1 MAEEGILIIYGGLSG
16 EPSPYPHWSAAIRGL
31 SLRGWVASQI
41 WNKPHRFENYRNL
54 ILRGLAGGQLK
65 PVISKTFP
73 LSQIVEAH
81 QYLESNQQIG
91 KIVVTTSQGA
101 E

>member
-1 MAEEGILIIYGGLSG
+1 MEQATTLRAE
-16 EPSPYPHWSAAIRGL
+16 
-31 SLRGWVASQI
+31 
-41 WNKPHRFENYRNL
+41 YRNL

-65 PVISKTFP
+65 PGHLEDLFIEP
-73 LSQIVEAH
+73 IVEAH

-91 KIVVTTSQGA
+91 KIVVTTGHGA